1 MAENIKCLLVD
12 IDNVLISE
20 VEEVPSEIGDP
31 DCKLIRPY
39 RFHPN
44 KEMEPWVKASNQTEY
59 MIRSS
64 DIMTG
69 RCRRRC
75 PRGTRCQGP
84 VRPGA
89 VPILS

>member
-31 DCKLIRPY
+31 DCKLIKPY
-39 RFHPN
+39 RFFPD
-44 KEMEPWVKASNQTEY
+44 KSMEPCVKASNQTEF

-64 DIMTG
+64 DILTIAD
-69 RCRRRC
+69 
-75 PRGTRCQGP
+75 PTP
-84 VRPGA
+84 EVVEA
-89 VPILS
+89 YLKLTE

>member
-39 RFHPN
+39 RFYPD

-64 DIMTG
+64 DIMTIAD
-69 RCRRRC
+69 
-75 PRGTRCQGP
+75 PTP
-84 VRPGA
+84 EVVEA
-89 VPILS
+89 YLKLTTE